1 MSRECAIT
9 GTRLQFGNNVSHSNR
24 KTRRTFLPN
33 IKKLDVWSDALKEKV
48 RINISARGIRTLEHN
63 GGLDAFL
70 LGSSNSKL
78 TACARRIKARIEKV
92 AAKKQ

>member
-1 MSRECAIT
+1 MSRECTIT
-9 GTRLQFGNNVSHSNR
+9 GTRLQFGNSVSHSNR
-24 KTRRTFLPN
+24 KTRRSFLPN
-33 IKKLDVWSDALKEKV
+33 IKKLDVWSDALKQKI
-48 RINISARGIRTLEHN
+48 RMNISAYGIRTLEHN

-78 TACARRIKARIEKV
+78 TACARKIKSRIEKA